1 MDLGDGVVTPGGWDL
16 RPAAGRIPWPGS
28 LGGLRCLDVGT
39 MDGFWA
45 FEMERRGAAE
55 VVATDLADPAAQ
67 DAPAGRAPGGPTPE
81 ARLRGRTFALAG
93 EALGSRAEYRSRNV
107 YDLDPSHDG
116 EFDLVFAGY
125 VLQMVRD
132 PLRALEAIRSVCR
145 GHLILLDTVSAPL
158 SLLPAPLARLNARR
172 GHLEWFVFNRAGLRQ
187 AVAMA
192 GFEAEATTGLIRDT
206 AGPGVAGT
214 LSPSMRA
221 RHAIG
226 VLGRSMAIRARARP
240 SPPRR

>member
-1 MDLGDGVVTPGGWDL
+1 
-16 RPAAGRIPWPGS
+16 
-28 LGGLRCLDVGT
+28 
-39 MDGFWA
+39 
-45 FEMERRGAAE
+45 
-55 VVATDLADPAAQ
+55 VAQ
-67 DAPAGRAPGGPTPE
+67 
-81 ARLRGRTFALAG
+81 ALAG
-93 EALGSRAEYRSRNV
+93 GAVLCRREEVALNLDHLEQAVAGCHETLRRGCSGPKGSRPADE
-107 YDLDPSHDG
+107 
-116 EFDLVFAGY
+116 
-125 VLQMVRD
+125 VLLEG
-132 PLRALEAIRSVCR
+132 PLAFV
-145 GHLILLDTVSAPL
+145 APL